1 MLVSLTGGI
10 AAPALFLVGAATSV
24 GAKMGLDAWLDARAA
39 GAIRVRPLLVSP
51 APATAEGAP
60 RARRRAAHRGVHPF
74 REGRDVGARVRPWT
88 GGVAPRARARRPPR
102 RPSGPSRA
110 RSGRSARHG
119 EACVA
124 AIEPTSRALA
134 LKDEVAA
141 RLAEVEARRLA
152 PDSPEARAL
161 PDKLDEA
168 QRLLEEGRAHMADC
182 DARLAALAV
191 AFGG

>member
-1 MLVSLTGGI
+1 VKGRL
-10 AAPALFLVGAATSV
+10 AFVGALLVAACTPSAKGETSALASAVDRWRHAEGPGKESAAQAV
-24 GAKMGLDAWLDARAA
+24 GAVACSERQVCDARQ
-39 GAIRVRPLLVSP
+39 
-51 APATAEGAP
+51 
-60 RARRRAAHRGVHPF
+60 
-74 REGRDVGARVRPWT
+74 
-88 GGVAPRARARRPPR
+88 
-102 RPSGPSRA
+102 
-110 RSGRSARHG
+110 
-119 EACVA
+119 ACVA

-152 PDSPEARAL
+152 PDSPAARAL

-182 DARLAALAV
+182 DAKLAALAV